1 MKFIFCIA
9 LLAGLVTASA
19 DLSGA
24 ASLDVARVVSGE
36 VWRMVSG
43 HLTHLTWRQYI
54 TDVPAFV
61 FLYGAY
67 IRRSGTVSGVLLA
80 LFSAVSVSGVVII
93 AGVHQLYGGL
103 SGVSCAAFAAILLVW
118 IMEHPRR
125 MANYLVA
132 AVFCAFLLSMGG
144 VASGVR
150 VAKEAHIAGA
160 VTGAIFELLRVWLL
174 GGCVSG
180 SGPGRVFHSACKAT
194 PSGH

>member
-1 MKFIFCIA
+1 MKFILCIA

-24 ASLDVARVVSGE
+24 ASLDVAQVVSGE

-43 HLTHLTWRQYI
+43 HLTHLTWRQYV

-61 FLYGAY
+61 FLFCAY
-67 IRRSGTVSGVLLA
+67 IRRCGIVSGVFLA
-80 LFSAVSVSGVVII
+80 LFSAVSVSVVVII
-93 AGVHQLYGGL
+93 AGVHQFYGGL

-125 MANYLVA
+125 TANYLVA
-132 AVFCAFLLSMGG
+132 VAFCAYLLSMGG
-144 VASGVR
+144 VVSGVR
-150 VAKEAHIAGA
+150 VAEEAHVAGA
-160 VTGAIFELLRVWLL
+160 VAGAIFELLRVWLL
-174 GGCVSG
+174 GRCVSG
-180 SGPGRVFHSACKAT
+180 SGPGREFHSACKAT